1 MGAFAHLLLRL
12 FDRLGLDWNF
22 LCITRASKV
31 SYDQY
36 LRCFSTLILFF
47 ITPSSH
53 LTVQKARDAQ
63 VRASICGG
71 DFFHAVKRSR
81 FAKPVEYSGCRS
93 MSPYYF
99 SWRKIPSAAG
109 LISQTTPTQM
119 SRLQVSSIFG
129 FWSMPTEDLLFLPSD
144 SN

>member
-31 SYDQY
+31 SFDKY
-36 LRCFSTLILFF
+36 LGCFSTLILFF

-71 DFFHAVKRSR
+71 DFFHAVKRSC
-81 FAKPVEYSGCRS
+81 FAEPVEYSGCHIELRDTCDL
-93 MSPYYF
+93 
-99 SWRKIPSAAG
+99 RLVNTAVAA
-109 LISQTTPTQM
+109 
-119 SRLQVSSIFG
+119 
-129 FWSMPTEDLLFLPSD
+129 
-144 SN
+144 